1 MGKSNR
7 IRKDRANVTLSGVKS
22 RKKSQGMPSWA
33 INLITIAITALIL
46 VSVVLSI
53 MSANGVFGRMQTA
66 LKSEHF
72 RVDANM
78 MNYYFR
84 TQYDSFV
91 QNNSS
96 SLSYY
101 GLDTGVSLK
110 EQYIGGSEGEDAETW
125 FDYIMGQTTMQVED
139 ILVYCEEA
147 YERGMELDDA
157 DKEYIDEQIAMYE
170 TYAQLYQY
178 SNANSYL
185 AAMYGKGMKEKDV
198 RNAMELMTLAS
209 KCSEVIGE
217 EVNDSI
223 LDSEIEAEYA
233 SNKLNYDRV
242 DYHYYTL
249 SVSYDDI
256 VVDVLGKKDY
266 KAEEVE
272 AKSAEIIEK
281 YKQEIEFTRIN
292 AELLKNAKTK
302 DAFETAIAGYVVEDI
317 YDEYYESY
325 ITSDD
330 VATDE
335 LPSEEEIEAVRQA
348 LIAYITDIVIK
359 GEKLDTAKVA
369 VDNKVV
375 GTDFAVNE
383 KYAKVLVDY
392 AEVVV
397 EYANETIESAFVSGA
412 KYSDTDEIIEWAFEE
427 GRVAGDA
434 TTVEEG
440 DGADGAEISTDIT
453 ELKSFSITVAV
464 LSRTQFKN
472 EALSRNVA
480 MMMFSDQEAAV
491 AAAGALYSGITVE
504 AFEEICNEN
513 GGQFSNY
520 EGYVKGYMGVEAFD
534 EWLYGEDVTVGGYTV
549 DVLAISEEEYV
560 VALYYGD
567 GEAEWF
573 VEAKNVIFT
582 EKYDVVSAEISEKYT
597 VVVKDS
603 VIAKIDG

>member
-1 MGKSNR
+1 
-7 IRKDRANVTLSGVKS
+7 
-22 RKKSQGMPSWA
+22 
-33 INLITIAITALIL
+33 
-46 VSVVLSI
+46 
-53 MSANGVFGRMQTA
+53 
-66 LKSEHF
+66 
-72 RVDANM
+72 
-78 MNYYFR
+78 
-84 TQYDSFV
+84 
-91 QNNSS
+91 
-96 SLSYY
+96 
-101 GLDTGVSLK
+101 
-110 EQYIGGSEGEDAETW
+110 
-125 FDYIMGQTTMQVED
+125 MQVED

-281 YKQEIEFTRIN
+281 YKQEIEFTRLN

-582 EKYDVVSAEISEKYT
+582 EKYEVVSAEISEKYT